1 MSLKKSLAT
10 IKQADL
16 QERQKLSEWEEEL
29 WTGLMEK
36 IARGKILVPGKSRSG
51 LRGWRKLAPAAAL
64 VGLILISFLSYRL
77 IDHFW
82 PRLLTRPTANQNL
95 PGASQSG
102 EKLNPVGRELEPE
115 KEATIKA
122 RDTGFAPPER
132 QVEPTPPSKVE
143 VAKTQT
149 PPSEKMVG
157 NRTSIVSGEGEK
169 AVPPVPTESGH
180 QPAPQPERIEMA
192 FILPETGVQI
202 LWILDRNFNLEGV
215 KK

>member
-1 MSLKKSLAT
+1 LP
-10 IKQADL
+10 
-16 QERQKLSEWEEEL
+16 EWKEEL
-29 WTGLMEK
+29 WAGLMEK

-82 PRLLTRPTANQNL
+82 PGLLTRPTASQNL

-102 EKLNPVGRELEPE
+102 EELNPVSRELEPE

-122 RDTGFAPPER
+122 PER
-132 QVEPTPPSKVE
+132 GPAHTERSDALKPPSRVE
-143 VAKTQT
+143 MARSQT
-149 PPSEKMVG
+149 PPAEKMLG
-157 NRTSIVSGEGEK
+157 TQNSIVSGAGKK